1 MAGAVQFSGARCAH
15 RTYLWHIDVMKA
27 LKSKLATELLSDP
40 QAREHLRA
48 YLVNKVSTS
57 DQKVTLSF
65 TVRSHTGLSR
75 IEATVVPKAAK
86 TA

>member
-1 MAGAVQFSGARCAH
+1 
-15 RTYLWHIDVMKA
+15 MKA

-48 YLVNKVSTS
+48 YLVNKGSAT
-57 DQKVTLSF
+57 DHQKVTHSF
-65 TVRSHTGLSR
+65 TVRSRAGLSR

>member
-1 MAGAVQFSGARCAH
+1 
-15 RTYLWHIDVMKA
+15 MKA

-48 YLVNKVSTS
+48 YLVNKGSAM
-57 DQKVTLSF
+57 DQKVTRSF
-65 TVRSHTGLSR
+65 TVRSRAGLSR